1 MISLKK
7 KLVVYCVDLNLIRLK
22 NTKYWLDHIIKNDD
36 AFCLYGYLFRQ
47 DEREISSLM
56 ITLLCIL
63 KKNIADSIN
72 NEAIIQQF
80 QNMKNLQKEILKLY
94 VFATSFLCQCIQV
107 LFLLNFVKFKF
118 LNKHPTQNF

>member
-7 KLVVYCVDLNLIRLK
+7 KLVEHYIDLILISLK

-63 KKNIADSIN
+63 KKDVAYSIN
-72 NEAIIQQF
+72 NETII
-80 QNMKNLQKEILKLY
+80 
-94 VFATSFLCQCIQV
+94 
-107 LFLLNFVKFKF
+107 
-118 LNKHPTQNF
+118 

>member
-63 KKNIADSIN
+63 KKDIADSVN
-72 NEAIIQQF
+72 NKAIIQQF
-80 QNMKNLQKEILKLY
+80 QNMKNLQR
-94 VFATSFLCQCIQV
+94 
-107 LFLLNFVKFKF
+107 KF
-118 LNKHPTQNF
+118 

>member
-22 NTKYWLDHIIKNDD
+22 NTKYWLDHFIKNDD
-36 AFCLYGYLFRQ
+36 ASCLYGYLFRQ

-63 KKNIADSIN
+63 KKDIADSIN

-80 QNMKNLQKEILKLY
+80 
-94 VFATSFLCQCIQV
+94 
-107 LFLLNFVKFKF
+107 
-118 LNKHPTQNF
+118 

>member
-22 NTKYWLDHIIKNDD
+22 YTKYRLDHIIKNDD

-63 KKNIADSIN
+63 KKDIADSVN
-72 NEAIIQQF
+72 NEVIIQQF
-80 QNMKNLQKEILKLY
+80 QNMKNLQR
-94 VFATSFLCQCIQV
+94 
-107 LFLLNFVKFKF
+107 KF
-118 LNKHPTQNF
+118 